1 MKDTAE
7 FFVVKYK
14 QQFKEHTTQVECV
27 RNIHRDGW
35 VGKEKR
41 RFKTTHELSVVG
53 LNQRSKEYQHH
64 TKQVECVRQEEE
76 GEWARRGGA
85 SRRRSELE
93 RVELEKYDR
102 TAENH
107 H

>member
-1 MKDTAE
+1 MPLKSH
-7 FFVVKYK
+7 
-14 QQFKEHTTQVECV
+14 Q
-27 RNIHRDGW
+27 
-35 VGKEKR
+35 KEKR
-41 RFKTTHELSVVG
+41 RFKREEKRRLKTTHELSVVG
-53 LNQRSKEYQHH
+53 LNQRSKEYQQH

-85 SRRRSELE
+85 SRRHSELE